1 MRSKWRRYSS
11 SSASRSPSCARATRA
26 RMSAVDSLEAAIY
39 SEMPDRAKRLT
50 RGGRPEADAA
60 FAGEP
65 LDVDDPLEGNR
76 VAPVLG
82 LERKSRLARA
92 GPNGRRTQRLFEGIC
107 ARRRD
112 QRAHDLPAVE
122 GDFYTHTVG
131 TSQLKPPPRER
142 RGRNPGGR

>member
-39 SEMPDRAKRLT
+39 PEMPDGAKRLT

-60 FAGEP
+60 FSGEP
-65 LDVDDPLEGNR
+65 LDVADPLEGDR

-82 LERKSRLARA
+82 LERKSCLAGA
-92 GPNGRRTQRLFEGIC
+92 GPNVRRAQCLFECIC
-107 ARRRD
+107 
-112 QRAHDLPAVE
+112 
-122 GDFYTHTVG
+122 
-131 TSQLKPPPRER
+131 
-142 RGRNPGGR
+142 